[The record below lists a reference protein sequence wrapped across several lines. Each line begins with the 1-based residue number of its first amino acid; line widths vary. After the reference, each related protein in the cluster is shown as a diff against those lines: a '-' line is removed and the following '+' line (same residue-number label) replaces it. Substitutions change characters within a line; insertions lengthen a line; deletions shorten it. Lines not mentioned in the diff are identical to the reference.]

1 MLRPLALVALVALA
15 PGARAQF
22 TMMPVA
28 PDSSFRT
35 LTVTGSGTARAL
47 SDRAVMRIA
56 FETDGKTI
64 DEALERHQEEVER
77 VQELLSDEGV
87 AADQIFVDRASV
99 GESEGDYGGPA
110 EEEGFTATRFVTV
123 YVEALDR
130 VPRLM
135 AAVVANDG
143 DDLLTVQRRNVDVT
157 YVLKDR
163 AALRSV
169 ALREAVQDA
178 SGRAALIAEM
188 AGLRLGDIVTVNEQG
203 IQAAMFG
210 ATSAVDEAAMMQM
223 MGGGG
228 GGEHS
233 VQAGVVVTYTVR

>member
-1 MLRPLALVALVALA
+1 MLRPLALAALVALA
-15 PGARAQF
+15 PSARAQF

-77 VQELLSDEGV
+77 VQSLLSDEGV
-87 AADQIFVDRASV
+87 ADDQIFVDRASV